1 MSMATILV
9 TGGTGFIG
17 RNLCQRALD
26 TGWQVIVLTRNSKAA
41 AKKLPPAVQLIER
54 LSDLNPDLAIEAV
67 VNLAGQPLAE
77 GRWTEARKQN
87 FIDSRVGTTTDLYTF
102 FSARDLKPSVLIS
115 GSAIGYYG
123 PGEHSVDESATGT
136 DCFSHRLCSDW
147 EASAAKFEKLGCR
160 VCYLRTG
167 IVLGDEGALAK
178 MLPAFKLA
186 LGGPM
191 GTGEQWMSWVHIED
205 MLSLI
210 MHCVDNKNL
219 SGPVNAT
226 APNPATNRQFSK
238 ALGAALKRPAIFTM
252 PAPVVKLL
260 FGEMGEELL
269 LQGQSVVPK
278 KLKDSGFEFQYPN
291 LDLALTDLLG

>member
-1 MSMATILV
+1 
-9 TGGTGFIG
+9 
-17 RNLCQRALD
+17 
-26 TGWQVIVLTRNSKAA
+26 LTRNSKAA